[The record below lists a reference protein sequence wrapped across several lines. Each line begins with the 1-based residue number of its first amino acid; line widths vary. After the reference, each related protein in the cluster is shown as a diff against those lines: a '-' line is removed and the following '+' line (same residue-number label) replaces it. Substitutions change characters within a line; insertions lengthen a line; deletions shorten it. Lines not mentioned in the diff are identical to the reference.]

1 MKIAVC
7 IKRVPS
13 TEARIKVAADGRS
26 ADPTGLEYVVSPYDE
41 YGIEEALS
49 LRDAKGGGE
58 VVVVSVG
65 PKEAETQIRTAL
77 AMGADRGILVK
88 TDAALDPFSTGQAI
102 AAALKDEKPD
112 LVFFGIKAVDDD
124 AAQVPA
130 YACHALGIPLVSV
143 VVKLEVGDGKLTARR
158 QIEGGTEVMECPLP
172 AGITA
177 QKGLNTPRFA
187 SLPNIMKAK
196 KKPIAELAAPAAAP
210 KTETAKLELP
220 PPRAPGKIVGTGVE
234 AVPELV
240 RLLRE
245 EAKVI

>member
-7 IKRVPS
+7 VKRVPS
-13 TEARIKVAADGRS
+13 TEARIKPAPDGKS
-26 ADPTGLEYVVSPYDE
+26 IDPAGVEYIVSPYDE
-41 YGIEEALS
+41 FGIEEALKV
-49 LRDAKGGGE
+49 RDAKGGE

-65 PKEAETQIRTAL
+65 PKEAETQIRAAL
-77 AMGADRGILVK
+77 AMGADRGILAK
-88 TDAALDPFSTGQAI
+88 TDAQLDPFSTAQAI

-130 YACHALGIPLVSV
+130 YACALLGIPLVSV
-143 VVKLEVGDGKLTARR
+143 AVKLEVGEGKAAVQR
-158 QIEGGTEVMECPLP
+158 QIEGGTETMDVPLP
-172 AGITA
+172 AGITC

-196 KKPIAELAAPAAAP
+196 KKPIAEVVPPPPAP
-210 KTETAKLELP
+210 KIETVKLDPP
-220 PPRAPGKIVGTGVE
+220 PPRPPGRIVGTGVE